1 MTKKLTFLLLAATL
15 LTDLMAEPQHK
26 ANNVKPTFNRGG
38 IVETTILAEDFSK
51 FTAGN
56 DSEPDNMRLDNAET
70 GVISDTYFNT
80 PGWKGNEIYQ
90 GGGSAYIGFSEK
102 YQEPGILITPLINT
116 SGAIYIN
123 CRVRTVDPAGDIICY
138 NIMDK
143 NLELLDAN
151 VDFFRATSE
160 WTEIS
165 WFTSAGAENSYIYI
179 FAYSKN
185 IFIDDIEIVS
195 VELPTP
201 TLQEET
207 NVGSNSFTA
216 NWDAVEDA
224 DSYIFRL
231 TAEHTANA
239 EETFYYTNTS
249 FDDVV
254 SIGTLNDPEI
264 LNEMEATVGNWFI
277 YMPALI
283 NEAIGFTGKY
293 ANNEVYGSIS
303 SPVFDLSS
311 NNGKINLTFKALADL
326 NENLIVS
333 LITSEYGYYDVAD
346 QSVIV
351 VEKEGWNEYSVEF
364 SNGTNDAY
372 VEITNFGYGNVF
384 FDDIKLSQT
393 IKGGETKNL
402 VIEELEVNDTH
413 YKANV
418 KATFLNDILSYQV
431 ASRKNVYSNNKII
444 GTIDSEFTDAKT
456 VTLGAEETPTDET
469 ISIGEGEIKTYYA
482 PVSNYGSSANFSI
495 SQQLYTKDEIKKE
508 DGAIKSISFRN
519 MNGYSNTRNITVFMS
534 NTKQD
539 SYRDPHDW
547 VEINESQIV
556 FKGEFTF
563 GAQDEWSTI
572 ELQKPFAYNGQNIA
586 ISIYDA
592 SENSLGFS
600 NYDTFY
606 AHAADTLRGIYK
618 ASSEK
623 INIYNITDEL
633 YCYEL
638 KTSIYVTPANQYYV
652 NDIQLVFGD
661 VAIELPNTPQNLSA
675 NATGVTS
682 ISLSWTSA
690 KNATSYNVYR
700 GTEKLANVTAT
711 SYSVEGLTADTEYCF
726 SITAL
731 NDNGESDKSAEACA
745 KTLKEVQTP
754 ANLQAWA
761 PDSEAGVIS
770 LKWDIIAGASSYNI
784 YRDNKF
790 LINVTEN
797 TYKDTTITDLNRT
810 YCYTVTS
817 ISANGIESEKSNEAC
832 AQPWAC
838 IGLDELASSLNVYP
852 NPVKDKLYIETE
864 VKIENVAIYTI
875 TGVMVGQQTTD
886 NGQQTLTIDLSELN
900 SGIYFVKI
908 KTDNGEIVKRIVKE

>member
-1 MTKKLTFLLLAATL
+1 MFLSN
-15 LTDLMAEPQHK
+15 LMAEPQHK
-26 ANNVKPTFNRGG
+26 AFRTPVGDDAANVKPTFNRGG
-38 IVETTILAEDFSK
+38 VIETTILAEDFSK

-70 GVISDTYFNT
+70 GVISDAYFNA

-90 GGGSAYIGFSEK
+90 GGGCAYIGFSEK
-102 YQEPGILITPLINT
+102 YQEPGILITPRINT

-123 CRVRTVDPAGDIICY
+123 CRVRTIDPAGDVIGY
-138 NIMDK
+138 NIIGEDM
-143 NLELLDAN
+143 EHYDAN

-195 VELPTP
+195 IQLPTP

-207 NVGSNSFTA
+207 NIGSDNFTA

-231 TAEHTANA
+231 TAEHTAEA

-249 FDDVV
+249 FDNVV
-254 SIGTLNDPEI
+254 STGTLNDPEI
-264 LNEMEATVGNWFI
+264 LNEMEATIENWFI
-277 YMPALI
+277 YMPALL

-293 ANNEVYGSIS
+293 ASNEAYGSIS

-311 NNGKINLTFKALADL
+311 NNGKINLTFKAHADL

-372 VEITNFGYGNVF
+372 VEITCFGFGNVF

-393 IKGGETKNL
+393 IKDGETKNL

-418 KATFLNDILSYQV
+418 KDTFLNDILSYQV
-431 ASRKNVYSNNKII
+431 AARKNVYSASNKII
-444 GTIDSEFTDAKT
+444 GTIDSKFTDAKT
-456 VTLGAEETPTDET
+456 VTFSAEEAPTDET

-482 PVSNYGSSANFSI
+482 PVSNYGSSAKFSI
-495 SQQLYTKDEIKKE
+495 SQQLYTKDEIQKE

-534 NTKQD
+534 NTVQN
-539 SYRDPHDW
+539 SYRDTHDW
-547 VEINESQIV
+547 IEINESQIV
-556 FKGEFTF
+556 FSGEFTF
-563 GAQDEWSTI
+563 GTQDEWSTI
-572 ELQKPFAYNGQNIA
+572 ELQKPFVYNGKNIA
-586 ISIYDA
+586 ISIYDN

-606 AHAADTLRGIYK
+606 AHATDTLRGLYK

-623 INIYNITDEL
+623 INIYNIADEL

-652 NDIQLVFGD
+652 NDIQLTFGD
-661 VAIELPNTPQNLSA
+661 VTIELPNTPQNLSA
-675 NATGVTS
+675 NANSETS

-711 SYSVEGLTADTEYCF
+711 SYSVEGLTTDTEYCF

-745 KTLKEVQTP
+745 KTLKEVQAP

-761 PDSEAGVIS
+761 PDFEAGVIS
-770 LKWDIIAGASSYNI
+770 LKWDIAAGASSYSI
-784 YRDNKF
+784 YRDNEF

-797 TYKDTTITDLNRT
+797 TYKDTAINDLNRT
-810 YCYTVTS
+810 YCYTVIS
-817 ISANGIESEKSNEAC
+817 VSANGIESDKSNEAC
-832 AQPWAC
+832 AQPLAC
-838 IGLDELASSLNVYP
+838 IGLNELASSLNVYP

-875 TGVMVGQQTTD
+875 TGIMVGQQTTD

-908 KTDNGEIVKRIVKE
+908 STDNGEIVKRIVKRI